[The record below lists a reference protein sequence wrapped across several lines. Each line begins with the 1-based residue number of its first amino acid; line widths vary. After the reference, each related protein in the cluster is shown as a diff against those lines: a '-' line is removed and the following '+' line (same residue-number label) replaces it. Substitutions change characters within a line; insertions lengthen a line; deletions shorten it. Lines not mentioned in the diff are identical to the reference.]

1 MHVVRTVCS
10 QRWCVVLPQAQ
21 AAPPLDTY
29 NELLRICEM
38 HSDLASVHKVG
49 DLGLDGRFMVCSWR
63 LSCLQSHGRLEC
75 RTQGKSV
82 HVEQPAALCDSG

>member
-1 MHVVRTVCS
+1 MWAVQNVVNV
-10 QRWCVVLPQAQ
+10 CVVVPQVQ

-49 DLGLDGRFMVCSWR
+49 AVGLDDRFMVSSWR
-63 LSCLQSHGRLEC
+63 LPCLQSHGDTC
-75 RTQGKSV
+75 RTQSNCV
-82 HVEQPAALCDSG
+82 HLEQPAALCDSG